1 MRRAYTRSSAAIPSR
16 LRGRGE
22 TGTAGGARFV
32 AIRGIWRS
40 RPSGDQTMQQGPTS
54 GRMIVPRRGN
64 DWPHSGCRGSMT
76 ETMGSEHVDLVRG
89 VVTWVGFP
97 ATRRA
102 RDEHMVS
109 LADPLTG
116 RQAQQ
121 EGFIEATRVTIVDIL
136 KAGTQAQLRLSQAG
150 GEPAV
155 TPGGQLAIDEQPQAF
170 FET

>member
-76 ETMGSEHVDLVRG
+76 ETMGSEHVGLVRG

-97 ATRRA
+97 DPGWPGDQHVVPIAY
-102 RDEHMVS
+102 
-109 LADPLTG
+109 PLTRG
-116 RQAQQ
+116 
-121 EGFIEATRVTIVDIL
+121 
-136 KAGTQAQLRLSQAG
+136 
-150 GEPAV
+150 
-155 TPGGQLAIDEQPQAF
+155 
-170 FET
+170 